1 MNYDR
6 SERIRRAAIL
16 VASLEEA
23 LAEQMLDNL
32 PRVEAARIRDEVDRL
47 GDVDPEEQQ
56 DVLEEFRRAG
66 RRGREADDAVQ
77 FTYSAPQP
85 VAANSAPNAARAV
98 PSGRGAAPVE
108 APSEQTDADSMLMA
122 ELLAAEHPQTIAA
135 ALARLG
141 HEQGAAV
148 FAALPPMLQAEVLD
162 RLANLQ
168 SPDEG
173 AVQELEVQ
181 LQRRVDEHRT
191 RREQAAAGAELAR
204 RIVAKTTHSQQVAL
218 LARLSPADAP
228 ASSQTKKTE
237 EANSSSS
244 QTRLLALAMRRPAAF
259 EATTFSE
266 GPSSEFEVWTDE
278 AVASDSSDS
287 SLELVDRSTE
297 LESLDDRTLLEALR
311 RADEQTVHL
320 ALAASSEK
328 FLQRIAGKLRR
339 RQAARLRKVVR
350 SLGPIRL
357 AELRQAQH
365 KFLEIA
371 CECQTASVKAR

>member
-32 PRVEAARIRDEVDRL
+32 PRAEAARILTEVDRL

-66 RRGREADDAVQ
+66 RRVREADDAVQ

-85 VAANSAPNAARAV
+85 VAANSASNAASAV
-98 PSGRGAAPVE
+98 GSGHGAAPGD
-108 APSEQTDADSMLMA
+108 ASSNQTDADAILMA

-148 FAALPPMLQAEVLD
+148 FAALPPTLQAEVLD

-168 SPDEG
+168 PPDEG

-191 RREQAAAGAELAR
+191 RREHAAAGAELAR
-204 RIVAKTTHSQQVAL
+204 RIVAKTTPAQQVAL
-218 LARLSPADAP
+218 LARLSSADAP
-228 ASSQTKKTE
+228 ASSRMKKTD
-237 EANSSSS
+237 EANSASH
-244 QTRLLALAMRRPAAF
+244 QMRPLASAMRRSAAV
-259 EATTFSE
+259 EAKPFSE
-266 GPSSEFEVWTDE
+266 APSSEFEVCTDE
-278 AVASDSSDS
+278 LAAGASNDASV
-287 SLELVDRSTE
+287 ELVDRSAE

-311 RADEQTVHL
+311 RADEQTVHR

-328 FLQRIAGKLRR
+328 FLQRIAAKLRR
-339 RQAARLRKVVR
+339 RQAARLRKLVR

-371 CECQTASVKAR
+371 YQCHTAGAKAR

>member
-16 VASLEEA
+16 VASLEET
-23 LAEQMLDNL
+23 LAEQLLDNM
-32 PRVEAARIRDEVDRL
+32 PRGEAARILDEVDRL
-47 GDVDPEEQQ
+47 GAIDPEEQQ

-66 RRGREADDAVQ
+66 RRGREADDTVQ

-85 VAANSAPNAARAV
+85 AAASSPANEASKRGDAP
-98 PSGRGAAPVE
+98 GE
-108 APSEQTDADSMLMA
+108 APSDPNDADAVLMA

-148 FAALPPMLQAEVLD
+148 FAALPSALQTEALD
-162 RLANLQ
+162 RLASLQ
-168 SPDEG
+168 PADEG

-191 RREQAAAGAELAR
+191 RREQAAAGVELAR
-204 RIVAKTTHSQQVAL
+204 RILAKTTPSKRTAL
-218 LARLSPADAP
+218 LARLSPSEISAT
-228 ASSQTKKTE
+228 SQAENLKHANSISHQTPKKT
-237 EANSSSS
+237 SVV
-244 QTRLLALAMRRPAAF
+244 RRSPELSA
-259 EATTFSE
+259 E
-266 GPSSEFEVWTDE
+266 PSFRAPTSEFEVWTDE
-278 AVASDSSDS
+278 PAANDSADSSF
-287 SLELVDRSTE
+287 ELVDRSGE
-297 LESLDDRTLLEALR
+297 LEALDDRTLLEALR
-311 RADEQTVHL
+311 LADGQTVHY
-320 ALAASSEK
+320 ALAASSER
-328 FLQRIAGKLRR
+328 FLQRIAARLRR

-371 CECQTASVKAR
+371 YDCQTTGARAR